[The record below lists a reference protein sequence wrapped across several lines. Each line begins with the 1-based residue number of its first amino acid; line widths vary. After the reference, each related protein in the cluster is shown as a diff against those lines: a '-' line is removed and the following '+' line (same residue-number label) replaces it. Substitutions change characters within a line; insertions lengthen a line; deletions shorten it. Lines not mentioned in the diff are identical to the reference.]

1 MINLSFCVWGKM
13 QNICKRLVSMEK
25 NYGDGKVS
33 WKFLYIQSVWLT
45 ILENREKSNPV
56 SISRCIRCI
65 CIC

>member
-13 QNICKRLVSMEK
+13 QNICKRLLSMEK

-45 ILENREKSNPV
+45 ILENREKKQS
-56 SISRCIRCI
+56 SEY
-65 CIC
+65 